1 MTKIS
6 KKEKNKTRKKKNG
19 KVKYTTNRVDKNELE
34 PTTF

>member
-6 KKEKNKTRKKKNG
+6 KKENNKTRKKNG